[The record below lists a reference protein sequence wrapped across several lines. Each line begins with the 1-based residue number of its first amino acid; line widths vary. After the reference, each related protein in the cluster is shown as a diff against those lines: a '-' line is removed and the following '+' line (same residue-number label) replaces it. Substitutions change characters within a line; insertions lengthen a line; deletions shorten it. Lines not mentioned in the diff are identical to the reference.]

1 MDTMF
6 TEEEWKALNKQLEID
21 ENKFNEELKNQ
32 GKKERNLEIAKN
44 LLQENVP
51 IEVILKATGL
61 TKEEIEKL

>member
-1 MDTMF
+1 MF